1 MTPGA
6 DPVAEAFA
14 LLRAGRGQAAREVLE
29 PAMKTGLDGAG
40 ARHVMGMI
48 LGSLGET
55 DAAEHELRAA
65 IRRAPRH
72 EGATQ
77 VLAHILSE
85 QGRLDEAAQA
95 FAALAQAAPDHAGA
109 EFGLAAAL
117 YRAGREG
124 EAEAAGRRAIDKGMD
139 RLETWLFLARLLNLQ
154 SRLDDAEAA
163 YRSAVE
169 RDPLSAEAQREL
181 AQLIWM
187 RTADAAQASAVLDAA
202 PPTAGLTAVKVKLLQ
217 DAGEEAAA
225 YALAAQRA
233 VRDPSLLVLA
243 ARAAL
248 RIDPVRADAHL
259 AAAPEWVNALA
270 RAKAQI
276 EVDLALGRAEQAAE
290 RGEALLRAHPKDHY
304 VTALL
309 AAAWRMTGDPRYGQ
323 LYDYGRLVKSYR
335 IQPPEG
341 WSDIDSYLA
350 DLERALDGVH
360 GLLTHPIGQSLRHG
374 SQTMRSLMDYE
385 DPAIRAFFSAID
397 APIRRHIEAI
407 GEGQQDYEVAGAWSV
422 RLNSGGFHTDHVH
435 PAGWLSSAFYVR
447 LPEALERGHEGWIKF
462 GQPGTPTAPPLEPEH
477 HVRPEPG
484 LLVLFPSY
492 MWHGAVPFTSDE
504 TRLTCAFDLV
514 RR

>member
-1 MTPGA
+1 
-6 DPVAEAFA
+6 
-14 LLRAGRGQAAREVLE
+14 
-29 PAMKTGLDGAG
+29 
-40 ARHVMGMI
+40 
-48 LGSLGET
+48 
-55 DAAEHELRAA
+55 
-65 IRRAPRH
+65 
-72 EGATQ
+72 
-77 VLAHILSE
+77 
-85 QGRLDEAAQA
+85 
-95 FAALAQAAPDHAGA
+95 
-109 EFGLAAAL
+109 
-117 YRAGREG
+117 
-124 EAEAAGRRAIDKGMD
+124 MD
-139 RLETWLFLARLLNLQ
+139 RLETRLFLARLLNLQ
-154 SRLDDAEAA
+154 GRLEDAEAA

-217 DAGEEAAA
+217 DAGQEAAA

-233 VRDPSLLVLA
+233 ERDPSLLVLA

-259 AAAPEWVNALA
+259 TAAPEWINALA

-276 EVDLALGRAEQAAE
+276 EVDLALGRAEQAAR
-290 RGEALLRAHPKDHY
+290 RGEALRETHPQDHY

-309 AAAWRMTGDPRYGQ
+309 AAAWRLSGDPRYGQ
-323 LYDYGRLVKSYR
+323 LYDYGRLVKTYR

-341 WSDIDSYLA
+341 WSDLAAYLA

-407 GEGQQDYEVAGAWSV
+407 GEGRQDYEVAGAWSV
-422 RLNSGGFHTDHVH
+422 RLNSQGFHTDHVH
-435 PAGWLSSAFYVR
+435 PEGWLSSAFYVR
-447 LPEALERGHEGWIKF
+447 LPEALERGRQGWIKF

-492 MWHGAVPFTSDE
+492 MWHGTAPFTSDE